1 MELREFLTV
10 REVTRQI
17 PVSFRTVQRW
27 IQRGLP
33 VYQSAPKA
41 KVLIRRHDLEQFLKK
56 GTRSA

>member
-27 IQRGLP
+27 IRRGLP

-41 KVLIRRHDLEQFLKK
+41 KVLIRRQDLEQFLKK